1 MTSTDVDAWFT
12 ALDHP
17 MKAGA
22 QQLRGVLA
30 ALSPDV
36 VESVKWKA
44 PNFALRDD
52 FATMSLRRA
61 DVVHVIFHTGAK
73 PKPEHPEIVVQDPA
87 GWLRRADRNRDVAT
101 LTDEQAILAALPA
114 FTAIAASWVRQLR

>member
-1 MTSTDVDAWFT
+1 
-12 ALDHP
+12 

-87 GWLRRADRNRDVAT
+87 GLLRRADRNRYVAT
-101 LTDEQAILAALPA
+101 FTDEQAILAALPA